1 MLAHIL
7 CRSALATLAIGL
19 LATAGTASAQGTPA
33 SKGGAFGGA
42 SYGDTTAVAPVAAPA
57 PTAVAPAPTP
67 PVATAPAEQAAPA
80 PATTF
85 EPPPPI
91 TVARERSIYDRLG
104 IAVAL
109 GGGPEGFTSPD
120 NTGTHTGGGWN
131 VRATVGTKS
140 LLGFEASYFGSAQ
153 SIDALGLS
161 SNAILVGNGLQGSL
175 RLNLTRQYEVGLL
188 LLGGMAWRHYDLT
201 NTTTSSADVQ
211 SADDVL
217 EIPVGVGL
225 QYPYRGLLFDVRA
238 DYRFTQY
245 GNMMAA
251 ASNSDMNRWGVQGN
265 IGFQF

>member
-1 MLAHIL
+1 MLVHVF

-19 LATAGTASAQGTPA
+19 LATAGTAFAQGTPDPKA
-33 SKGGAFGGA
+33 GAFGGA
-42 SYGDTTAVAPVAAPA
+42 AYGGSPAAA
-57 PTAVAPAPTP
+57 PTAVAPAATP
-67 PVATAPAEQAAPA
+67 PVAAAPAEQVAPVPTVFQEA
-80 PATTF
+80 
-85 EPPPPI
+85 PPPI
-91 TVARERSIYDRLG
+91 AVTRERSIYERWG

-109 GGGPEGFTSPD
+109 GGGPEGFASPS

-131 VRATVGTKS
+131 VRAAIGTKS

-161 SNAILVGNGLQGSL
+161 NNAILVGNGMQGSL
-175 RLNLTRQYEVGLL
+175 RLNLTREYDVGLL
-188 LLGGMAWRHYDLT
+188 LLGGVAWRHYDLT
-201 NTTTSSADVQ
+201 NTSTASADVQ
-211 SADDVL
+211 SSDNVL

-251 ASNSDMNRWGVQGN
+251 ASTSDMNRWGVQGG
-265 IGFQF
+265 IGYQF

>member
-1 MLAHIL
+1 MLAHVL
-7 CRSALATLAIGL
+7 SRSALATLAAGL
-19 LATAGTASAQGTPA
+19 LAAAGTASAQGTPDPKA
-33 SKGGAFGGA
+33 GAFGGA
-42 SYGDTTAVAPVAAPA
+42 SYGGATAAAPVAPAPAAVEPVAPPPVAAVPAEPAAPA
-57 PTAVAPAPTP
+57 PTL
-67 PVATAPAEQAAPA
+67 
-80 PATTF
+80 TF
-85 EPPPPI
+85 EPPAPI
-91 TVARERSIYDRLG
+91 AVAHERSIYDRLG

-109 GGGPEGFTSPD
+109 GGGPEGFASPS

-161 SNAILVGNGLQGSL
+161 NNAILVGNGLQGSV
-175 RLNLTRQYEVGLL
+175 RLNLTRQYDVGLL

-201 NTTTSSADVQ
+201 NTSTSSADVQ

-265 IGFQF
+265 IGYQF